1 MRISAGLETRLLRRN
16 DLMSEQPAC
25 TAPELTDVNPKEA
38 KGQNPLGTEPVG
50 KLLLTFSIPAILS
63 MLMNSVYNII
73 DQIFIGRGVGF
84 LGNAATTVTFP
95 IVTLFFAFASMISAG
110 GAAFVSIK
118 LGQRKEEVAE
128 RALTN
133 VYALSALSGLTLMT
147 FGLVF
152 LKPLLRLFGAT
163 ETVMPYALQYAS
175 IVLLGVLLNTILNPI
190 YIFIFHWGVRGSA
203 IANVTSQLL
212 TTVIGTVYFLKYGKH
227 MRLRL
232 RHFRIDLGIWR
243 QVLALGFSSVISQ
256 GAMCVTQTV
265 MNNSLVYYGNLN
277 PLVGSDVA
285 LSAMG
290 IVNKIMMTIFAF
302 GMGISFG
309 SQPILGYNRG
319 AKQPERMRKCYF
331 LAVAFATACISVGW
345 LVCHLFPSQL
355 LGIFG
360 SGGAGFLDFAVSCL
374 FIYTF
379 GSFLSGFQVV
389 SSQYFQATGQPV
401 KAALLAS
408 LRQLS
413 LLVPLLLILPPFFG
427 LKGILYAGPAADFA
441 SAVIVF
447 FFIRKEMKK
456 IGRWI
461 KEGNMPEPAVRIA
474 QADRNT

>member
-1 MRISAGLETRLLRRN
+1 
-16 DLMSEQPAC
+16 
-25 TAPELTDVNPKEA
+25 
-38 KGQNPLGTEPVG
+38 VG

-175 IVLLGVLLNTILNPI
+175 IVLLGTPLSSLGNTVANMARADGAPRLSMYSVLLGVLLNTILNPI

-413 LLVPLLLILPPFFG
+413 LLVPLLLILPLFFG